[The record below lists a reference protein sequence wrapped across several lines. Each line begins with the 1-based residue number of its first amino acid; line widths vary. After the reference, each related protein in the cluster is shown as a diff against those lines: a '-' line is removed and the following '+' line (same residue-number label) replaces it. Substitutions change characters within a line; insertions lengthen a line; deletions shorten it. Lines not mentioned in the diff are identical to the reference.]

1 MNEKHYMEIDKFIN
15 KMFKVRLAK
24 INWGSIDYSLFYLKK
39 KKKHIPTYLPNM
51 TVCGVLSFS

>member
-24 INWGSIDYSLFYLKK
+24 INWTSIDYSLFYFYKK
-39 KKKHIPTYLPNM
+39 TNTYLPNM
-51 TVCGVLSFS
+51 TVCEVLSFS